1 MNFLKYPDS
10 EMMAMDVANM
20 LADELGEALHHEERI
35 CFAVPGG
42 TTPGPVFDD
51 LCAVDIDW
59 SRVDVVPTD
68 ERWVPEDHPRS
79 NARLIKERLLVNKAA
94 KARFLPLCAAQH
106 APQDV
111 LAELESQIASEL
123 PIAVALMGM
132 GADMHTASLFPG
144 AAGLVEALDPH
155 APILVPVA
163 RDDLEEPRVTFSA
176 RVLNGALSKHIL
188 ITGQDKRDAL
198 RASRN
203 LPVEKAPIQAILE
216 AATVH
221 WTP

>member
-1 MNFLKYPDS
+1 MILQKYPDT
-10 EMMAMDVANM
+10 EMMAMDVANK
-20 LADELGEALHHEERI
+20 LADELGEALHHEKRI

-42 TTPGPVFDD
+42 TTPGPIFDD

-79 NARLIKERLLVNKAA
+79 NARLIKERLLVNRAA
-94 KARFLPLCAAQH
+94 KARFLPLCAAPH
-106 APQDV
+106 PPQEV

-144 AAGLVEALDPH
+144 ATGLEDALDAH
-155 APILVPVA
+155 APIIVPIS
-163 RDDLEEPRVTFSA
+163 RDDLPEQRVTISA
-176 RVLNGALSKHIL
+176 RVLNGALSKHVL
-188 ITGQDKRDAL
+188 ITGEDKRDAL
-198 RASRN
+198 RASRD
-203 LPVEKAPIQAILE
+203 LSVLEAPIQSVIE

-221 WTP
+221 WAP

>member
-1 MNFLKYPDS
+1 MNFQKYPDS
-10 EMMAMDVANM
+10 ELMAMDVANM
-20 LADELGEALHHEERI
+20 LADELGEALHHENRI

-59 SRVDVVPTD
+59 SRVDIVPTD

-79 NARLIKERLLVNKAA
+79 NARLIKERLLVNRAS
-94 KARFLPLCAAQH
+94 KARFLPLCAAPH

-123 PIAVALMGM
+123 PIAVALLGM
-132 GADMHTASLFPG
+132 GEDMHTASLFPG
-144 AAGLVEALDPH
+144 ATGLEEALDAR
-155 APILVPVA
+155 APILVPVS
-163 RDDLEEPRVTFSA
+163 REDLPEQRVTFSA
-176 RVLNGALSKHIL
+176 RILNGALSKHIL
-188 ITGQDKRDAL
+188 ITGQEKRDAL
-198 RASRN
+198 RESRN
-203 LPVEKAPIQAILE
+203 LSSDKAPIQAVIE

-221 WTP
+221 WAP

>member
-1 MNFLKYPDS
+1 MIYKTYPDA
-10 EMMAMDVANM
+10 EMMAIDVANT
-20 LADELGEALHHEERI
+20 LADELGEALHHANRI

-42 TTPGPVFDD
+42 TTPGPIFDD

-79 NARLIKERLLVNKAA
+79 NARLIKERLLVNRAA
-94 KARFLPLCAAQH
+94 KARFLPLYAPAH
-106 APQDV
+106 APHEV
-111 LAELESQIASEL
+111 LAELETMIAPEL

-132 GADMHTASLFPG
+132 GVDMHTASLFPG
-144 AAGLVEALDPH
+144 ADGLKEALDLR
-155 APILVPVA
+155 APILVPIH
-163 RDDLEEPRVTFSA
+163 RDDLPEPRVTLSA
-176 RVLNGALSKHIL
+176 RVLDGALSKHLI

-203 LPVEKAPIQAILE
+203 LPKFQAPIQAVLDGVTI
-216 AATVH
+216 H
-221 WTP
+221 WAG

>member
-1 MNFLKYPDS
+1 MKLQTYPDS
-10 EMMAMDVANM
+10 EMMAIDVANM

-35 CFAVPGG
+35 CFAVAGG

-68 ERWVPEDHPRS
+68 ERWVAEDHPRS
-79 NARLIKERLLVNKAA
+79 NARLIKERLLVNRAA
-94 KARFLPLCAAQH
+94 KARFLPLCAAPH
-106 APQDV
+106 APKDV
-111 LAELESQIASEL
+111 LAELESQIAPEL

-144 AAGLVEALDPH
+144 AEGLQDALDPH
-155 APILVPVA
+155 APILVPIS
-163 RDDLEEPRVTFSA
+163 RDDLPEQRITLSA
-176 RVLNGALSKHIL
+176 RILNGALSKHVL

-198 RASRN
+198 RASRG
-203 LPVEKAPIQAILE
+203 LPISQAPIQGVLE
-216 AATVH
+216 GATVH
-221 WTP
+221 WAA

>member
-1 MNFLKYPDS
+1 MILQKYPDT
-10 EMMAMDVANM
+10 EMMAMDVANK
-20 LADELGEALHHEERI
+20 LADELGEALHREKRI

-42 TTPGPVFDD
+42 TTPGPIFDD

-79 NARLIKERLLVNKAA
+79 NARLIKERLLVNRAA
-94 KARFLPLCAAQH
+94 KARFLPLCAAPH
-106 APQDV
+106 PPQEV

-144 AAGLVEALDPH
+144 ATGLEDALDAH
-155 APILVPVA
+155 APIIVPIS
-163 RDDLEEPRVTFSA
+163 RDDLPEQRVTISA
-176 RVLNGALSKHIL
+176 RVLNGALSKHVL
-188 ITGQDKRDAL
+188 ITGEDKRDAL
-198 RASRN
+198 RASRD
-203 LPVEKAPIQAILE
+203 LSVLEAPIQSVIE

-221 WTP
+221 WAP